1 MGSSEKRSKDI
12 MSDIPTF
19 SAENLQNNLKV
30 IQNRSDSVQI
40 KEVSFVF
47 LKKMMILVI
56 DDVIVPNF
64 FLFAAGRFCLLSLVS
79 LQG

>member
-30 IQNRSDSVQI
+30 IQNRSDSIQF
-40 KEVSFVF
+40 SLFRF
-47 LKKMMILVI
+47 LKKMMVLGFFDLLSLILFV
-56 DDVIVPNF
+56 
-64 FLFAAGRFCLLSLVS
+64 FAAGRFCLS
-79 LQG
+79 